1 MHLPSDVSHKLLLYT
16 SAAQDL
22 AQSDED
28 VLLGRPKP
36 EVVEYTNPEEPIPAG
51 HSLALQLEIT
61 LGSST
66 CALLSLYP
74 EPCACRTEG

>member
-1 MHLPSDVSHKLLLYT
+1 MHLPSDVSYKMLLYT

-28 VLLGRPKP
+28 VLLGRAKP
-36 EVVEYTNPEEPIPAG
+36 DVTPFTGEEPVPAG

-66 CALLSLYP
+66 CQ
-74 EPCACRTEG
+74 